1 MIQKCDYHLL
11 KLKRWT
17 LSFGIRSLAILICFG
32 AQMALA
38 KTDAANEKVTSAMLQ
53 STITGTVTDQ
63 DGAPLP
69 GANVLVRGTTN
80 GTQTDFDGNY
90 TINADSNATLVFS
103 YVGFKSVTVA
113 IAGRTTV
120 NVSMEEDASQLSEV
134 IVLGYASQ
142 TRGDLTGSVASVD
155 LTEAV
160 KVPIVNAAE
169 ALQGRVSGVTVV
181 SQNAP
186 GASPV
191 VRIRG
196 FGTGNNN
203 NPLYVI
209 DGVQTDDP
217 SILNSINPGD
227 IAQMNVLKD
236 AAAAIYGARA
246 SNGVI
251 IVTTKSGGYN
261 MEKTSVE
268 VDTYT
273 GFSRATNLID
283 LLNAEEQGRVIWES
297 LTNDGVALQ
306 HPQYGNGANPVVP
319 SQLQNVP
326 VSATVRPGGTDWLD
340 AIFREAVTTSASV
353 TVQNGTAK
361 GKSLMSIGYLNRQGI
376 QLATGFKR
384 GTARFNSEYKVSD
397 RIRIGQHINLSFS
410 NTSGGVSQVQSA
422 LLMNPL
428 IPVRDDEGL
437 FAGTYNGAANLGNT
451 RSPVAQLLRAENNF
465 AKRLRVFGDVY
476 AVVDIMDGLTFKTSV
491 GGDIEAFNDR
501 RFQALDP
508 EHSEPLSV
516 NTLFEQ
522 DQDRYEWVWNN
533 TLNLNKTFGDHSIN
547 AVVGIEALKFESKG
561 KQITRNDFL
570 FETPEFY
577 LLSNGAGVPNVSFA
591 FDGAT
596 SLFSVFGTANY
607 SYKSKYLLT
616 ATVRR
621 DKSSRFL
628 GDNQSDTFP
637 SFSGGWV
644 ISQEDFFPQD
654 ALVSSLKVKG
664 SWGQMGNQTL
674 PANNPTINISSLGEQ
689 LANYSFNGAGA
700 ITTGAFL
707 SQVGN
712 PSLKWETSE
721 SINFGVDLGF
731 FNDKLLISA
740 EYFDIETKDL
750 ISRDNSLISTTAIDA
765 QAPLVNLGSFT
776 NKGFDFSIGYSNTTA
791 SGWTYGIQANISH
804 YDNEVTELISDF
816 QLGDGGFRGGA
827 MTRTQ
832 VGQPLSSFFGRVVDG
847 IFASEAEVASSPDQ
861 GFPSNAAGVGRFR
874 YRDLNGDGA
883 ITDEDRAFIGSPHP
897 DFTYGINLNVAY
909 KGFDVSAFIQ
919 GSQGNDIYNYT
930 KIFTDFPTFTNTNR
944 STRVLD
950 AWRPDNLG
958 ASIPKLSQQITNNE
972 TQPNSYF
979 VEDGSFM
986 RLKNLQIGYA
996 LPDQI
1001 IEKMGLSLLRF
1012 YVQGTNLFTITPYDG
1027 FDPELGPRFGGDNLT
1042 IGVDDDVN
1050 GNQYPT
1056 AQIFTLGLN
1065 LKF

>member
-1 MIQKCDYHLL
+1 MIMIQKCDYQSLRL
-11 KLKRWT
+11 KKRAS
-17 LSFGIRSLAILICFG
+17 SFGLKSLAIMICFG
-32 AQMALA
+32 LQFALA
-38 KTDAANEKVTSAMLQ
+38 NAAPSFEKATAELLQ
-53 STITGTVTDQ
+53 STITGTVTDA

-69 GANVLVRGTTN
+69 GANVLVQGTTN
-80 GTQTDFDGNY
+80 GTQTDFDGNFA
-90 TINADSNATLVFS
+90 INADSNATLVFS

-134 IVLGYASQ
+134 IVLGYSSQ
-142 TRGDLTGSVASVD
+142 TRGDLTGAVSSVD
-155 LTEAV
+155 VSEAI

-181 SQNAP
+181 NQGQP

-251 IVTTKSGGYN
+251 IITTKSGGYN
-261 MEKTSVE
+261 MEKTTVD

-273 GFSRATNLID
+273 GFSRATNVID

-297 LTNDGVALQ
+297 LTNDGVTLA
-306 HPQYGNGANPVVP
+306 HPQYGNGASPVVP

-326 VSATVRPGGTDWLD
+326 VNATVRPGGTDWLD

-353 TVQNGTAK
+353 TVQSGSAR

-376 QLATGFKR
+376 QLETGFKR
-384 GTARFNSEYKVSD
+384 GTARFNSEYKASE
-397 RIRIGQHINLSFS
+397 RIRIGQHINLSFT
-410 NTSGGVSQVQSA
+410 NTRGGGSQVQSGV
-422 LLMNPL
+422 LMNPL
-428 IPVRDDEGL
+428 IPVRDDEGKL
-437 FAGTYNGAANLGNT
+437 AGTYNGAANLGNT
-451 RSPVAQLLRAENNF
+451 RSPVAQLLRASDNF

-476 AVVDIMDGLTFKTSV
+476 AIVDIMDGLSFKTSA

-501 RFQALDP
+501 RFQPLDP

-533 TLNLNKTFGDHSIN
+533 TLNLNRTFGDHSIN

-596 SLFSVFGTANY
+596 SLFSIFGTANY

-616 ATVRR
+616 ATLRR

-637 SFSGGWV
+637 SVSGGWV
-644 ISQEDFFPQD
+644 ISEEDFFPQG

-664 SWGQMGNQTL
+664 SWGEMGNQTL

-712 PSLKWETSE
+712 PNLKWETSE
-721 SINFGVDLGF
+721 SINVGVDLGL

-750 ISRDNSLISTTAIDA
+750 VSRDNSLISTTAIDA
-765 QAPLVNLGSFT
+765 TAPLVNLGSFT
-776 NKGFDFSIGYSNTTA
+776 NTGFDFSVSYSNTTP
-791 SGWTYGIQANISH
+791 SGWSYGIQANISH
-804 YDNEVTELISDF
+804 YDNEVEELISDF
-816 QLGDGGFRGGA
+816 ILGADFRGGPV
-827 MTRTQ
+827 TRTQ

-847 IFASEAEVASSPDQ
+847 IFASEAEVAASASQ
-861 GFPSNAAGVGRFR
+861 GFPSNAAGVGRFK
-874 YRDLNGDGA
+874 YRDVNGDGT
-883 ITDEDRAFIGSPHP
+883 ITDDDRAFIGSPHP
-897 DFTYGINLNVAY
+897 DFTYGVNLNVGY
-909 KGFDVSAFIQ
+909 KGFDVSAFIS

-958 ASIPKLSQQITNNE
+958 AALPRLSQQITNSE

-996 LPDQI
+996 LPKQI
-1001 IEKMGLSLLRF
+1001 IEKMGLTLLRF
-1012 YVQGTNLFTITPYDG
+1012 YAQGTNLFTISPFDG
-1027 FDPELGPRFGGDNLT
+1027 FDPELGPRFGSDNLT
-1042 IGVDDDVN
+1042 IGVDD
-1050 GNQYPT
+1050 NQYPT
-1056 AQIFTLGLN
+1056 SQIFTFGLN